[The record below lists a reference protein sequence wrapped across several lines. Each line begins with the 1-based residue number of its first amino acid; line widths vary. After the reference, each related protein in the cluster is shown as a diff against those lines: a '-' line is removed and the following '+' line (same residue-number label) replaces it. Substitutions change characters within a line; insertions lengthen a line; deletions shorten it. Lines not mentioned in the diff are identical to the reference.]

1 MYRHVKTTY
10 ARVGRVS
17 VVASS
22 RRKVACGAGVDGAN
36 LATCEEASTVL
47 STFYYLLESS
57 VRYLS
62 SAPQTIAAG
71 TPADYLAESGRR
83 RVRDLLDRYGD
94 AALAASAQQ
103 LESLT
108 PQQQERLRKL
118 SGR

>member
-1 MYRHVKTTY
+1 MDFGEEYL
-10 ARVGRVS
+10 
-17 VVASS
+17 
-22 RRKVACGAGVDGAN
+22 GAGNVN
-36 LATCEEASTVL
+36 LVVHADEAHVAAGPSTVL

-108 PQQQERLRKL
+108 PRQQERLRKL